1 MTANAFAED
10 RAACLA
16 AGMNDHV
23 GKPVDPQALYET
35 LLHWLDGGAGA
46 TTAPPPAPSVNG
58 LPEIAGLDTPRGLV
72 FFAGRAA
79 SYLRGLHQFAQMYA
93 GGLNSVENYLARPE
107 PDALTAV
114 RREVHAMGGAA
125 AALGAVG
132 LETQAQQFEL
142 RLRAGAADNEVQALL
157 HGLRDE
163 LAALAQQLH
172 ERLPAPPPSK

>member
-1 MTANAFAED
+1 
-10 RAACLA
+10 
-16 AGMNDHV
+16 MNDHV
-23 GKPVDPQALYET
+23 GKPVDTQALYET
-35 LLHWLDGGAGA
+35 LLHWLDIGAGA
-46 TTAPPPAPSVNG
+46 TAAAASAPSAPPSNG
-58 LPEIAGLDTPRGLV
+58 LPEIAGLDTRRGLV

-93 GGLNSVENYLARPE
+93 GGLSSVESYLARPE
-107 PDALTAV
+107 PDVLTAV

-142 RLRAGAADNEVQALL
+142 RLRAGAADNEVQTLL
-157 HGLRDE
+157 HGLRDD
-163 LAALAQQLH
+163 LAALARQLQ